1 MNVLSQSG
9 TSDYQNR
16 TVTIEVAGARQQSVM
31 KQSSYRIRV
40 PYSQMSQ
47 TMQAIHRRGD
57 RIASVAV
64 VEAAGG
70 VAEEI
75 PSASSSRA
83 SASDASPQS
92 GQGAE
97 SKAPK
102 GQDPKKTQNK
112 RR

>member
-64 VEAAGG
+64 ADCGS
-70 VAEEI
+70 
-75 PSASSSRA
+75 PSASSSRT
-83 SASDASPQS
+83 STSKASPQS
-92 GQGAE
+92 EQDAE
-97 SKAPK
+97 SEAPK
-102 GQDPKKTQNK
+102 GQDQKKTQNK
-112 RR
+112 CR